1 MAIIKC
7 PECGH
12 QVSDHANTCPNCGIG
27 IAGKITRCPDCGEI
41 VFNDQ
46 EMCPNCH
53 NPLHGHHQPI
63 VAPNNVNPTSSEQ
76 DVSQDAGQ
84 SQSAQLHEQPKKK
97 KGMLSIF
104 IVGFIIALAIVFVVG
119 YFHYTTQKQNE
130 MDAYENAM
138 ASSEPSVLQNY
149 LDIYTDAPLEHRDSI
164 EAHLEALKA
173 VDTEWTNAVVS
184 NSKTA
189 LERYIKLHPGSVHI
203 PEAKIKIDSI
213 DWIAATTAN
222 TPEAYQTYINAH
234 SDGLHYDEARAA
246 YDKADANQVSDEDR
260 QMVSEICSHFFRSL
274 AQKDE
279 DGLTSVIGNVMTDF
293 LHKANATK
301 TDVISYMH
309 KLHSPTDITSMTFRS
324 NNDWKIDKKES
335 AEGGYEYTVNFSV
348 DQKIE
353 RTDETKENF
362 CTYKVDAKISS
373 DGKIMSMNMKKI
385 VQ

>member
-12 QVSDHANTCPNCGIG
+12 QVSDHANTCPNCGVG
-27 IAGKITRCPDCGEI
+27 IAGKVMRCPDCGEI

-53 NPLHGHHQPI
+53 SPLHSSQPK
-63 VAPNNVNPTSSEQ
+63 VMPTTKPTPTSTADIEKER
-76 DVSQDAGQ
+76 VGETIATK
-84 SQSAQLHEQPKKK
+84 EEKPKKK
-97 KGMLSIF
+97 GAYTAGIL
-104 IVGFIIALAIVFVVG
+104 GFVVALIIVFVVG
-119 YFHYTTQKQNE
+119 YFHYTTEKQNE
-130 MDAYENAM
+130 IEAYENAL

-149 LDIYTDAPLEHRDSI
+149 LDIYTDAPIAHRDSI

-213 DWIAATTAN
+213 DWVAATTAN
-222 TPEAYQTYINAH
+222 TPEAYQAYINAH
-234 SDGLHYDEARAA
+234 SDGLHYDEARTA
-246 YDKADANQVSDEDR
+246 YDKADASQVSDEDR
-260 QMVSEICSHFFRSL
+260 QMVSDVCSRFFRAL
-274 AQKDE
+274 ALKDE
-279 DGLTSVIGNVMTDF
+279 DGLTAAVGNVMTDF
-293 LHKANATK
+293 LHKSSATK
-301 TDVISYMH
+301 SDVIAYMH
-309 KLHSPTDITSMTFRS
+309 KLHSPTDISGMTFRS
-324 NNDWKIDKKES
+324 NNDWKIDKKEVT
-335 AEGGYEYTVNFSV
+335 EGEYEYKVSFSV

-353 RTDETKENF
+353 RSDDTKETF
-362 CTYKVDAKISS
+362 ATYKVDAKISPE
-373 DGKIMSMNMKKI
+373 GKIVSLNMKKI

>member
-1 MAIIKC
+1 
-7 PECGH
+7 
-12 QVSDHANTCPNCGIG
+12 VSDHANTCPNCGIG
-27 IAGKITRCPDCGEI
+27 IAGKVTRCPDCGEI

-53 NPLHGHHQPI
+53 SPLHSHPQPTTVPTVPPTI
-63 VAPNNVNPTSSEQ
+63 VDATPMRSEKTQ
-76 DVSQDAGQ
+76 PKISEE
-84 SQSAQLHEQPKKK
+84 HPKKK
-97 KGMLSIF
+97 KGTYK
-104 IVGFIIALAIVFVVG
+104 IIAMGFAVALIIVFTVG

-138 ASSEPSVLQNY
+138 ASTEPSVLQNY
-149 LDIYTDAPLEHRDSI
+149 LDIYTEAPQEHRDSI
-164 EAHLEALKA
+164 EAHLEALKT

-184 NSKTA
+184 NSKSA

-213 DWIAATTAN
+213 DWVAATTVN
-222 TPEAYQTYINAH
+222 TPEAYETYIKAH
-234 SDGLHYDEARAA
+234 ADGLHYDEARAA
-246 YDKADANQVSDEDR
+246 YDKADAGQVSDEDR
-260 QMVSEICSHFFRSL
+260 QMVSDICSRFFRSL

-279 DGLTSVIGNVMTDF
+279 DALTATVDNVMTDF

-301 TDVISYMH
+301 SDVISYMH

-324 NNDWKIDKKES
+324 NNDWKIDKKEL
-335 AEGGYEYTVNFSV
+335 AEGEYEYTVTFSV

-353 RTDETKENF
+353 RTDDTKESF

-373 DGKIMSMNMKKI
+373 LGKIVSLNMKKI

>member
-27 IAGKITRCPDCGEI
+27 IAGKVTRCPDCGEI
-41 VFNDQ
+41 VFNEQ

-53 NPLHGHHQPI
+53 SPLHSHHPQAVSTTP
-63 VAPNNVNPTSSEQ
+63 VTPTPAVETQKERVGGKPAPTE
-76 DVSQDAGQ
+76 
-84 SQSAQLHEQPKKK
+84 EKKK
-97 KGMLSIF
+97 KNKGVYTAAIL
-104 IVGFIIALAIVFVVG
+104 GFVVALIIVFVVG
-119 YFHYTTQKQNE
+119 YFHYTTEKQNE
-130 MDAYENAM
+130 LDAYENAM
-138 ASSEPSVLQNY
+138 ASTEPSVLQNY
-149 LDIYTDAPLEHRDSI
+149 LDIYTDADPAHRDSI

-213 DWIAATTAN
+213 DWVAATTAN
-222 TPEAYQTYINAH
+222 TPEAYQNYINAH

-246 YDKADANQVSDEDR
+246 YDKADAGQVSDEDR
-260 QMVSEICSHFFRSL
+260 QMVSDLCSRFFRAL
-274 AQKDE
+274 ALKDE
-279 DGLTSVIGNVMTDF
+279 DGLTSSIANVMTDF

-309 KLHSPTDITSMTFRS
+309 KLHSPTDINSMTFRS
-324 NNDWKIDKKES
+324 NNDWKIDKKEV
-335 AEGGYEYTVNFSV
+335 AEGEYEYTVTFSV
-348 DQKIE
+348 DQKID
-353 RTDETKENF
+353 RSDDTKETF
-362 CTYKVDAKISS
+362 ATYKVDAKISPE
-373 DGKIMSMNMKKI
+373 GKIVSLNMKKI

>member
-12 QVSDHANTCPNCGIG
+12 QVSDHANTCPNCGVG
-27 IAGKITRCPDCGEI
+27 IAGKVTRCPDCGEI

-53 NPLHGHHQPI
+53 SPLHYHQKPI
-63 VAPNNVNPTSSEQ
+63 ASPVEVTKSEEEDVHNQSEQ
-76 DVSQDAGQ
+76 PTKQQ
-84 SQSAQLHEQPKKK
+84 QQQPKKK
-97 KGMLSIF
+97 NGMLKIF
-104 IVGFIIALAIVFVVG
+104 IVAFVIALIAVFVVG

-130 MDAYENAM
+130 MEAYENAM
-138 ASSEPSVLQNY
+138 GSSEPSVLQNY
-149 LDIYTDAPLEHRDSI
+149 LDIYTDAPIEHRDSI

-184 NSKTA
+184 NSKSA

-213 DWIAATTAN
+213 DWVTATTAD

-246 YDKADANQVSDEDR
+246 YDKADAAQVGEQDK
-260 QMVSEICSHFFRSL
+260 QIVSEICSHFFRSL

-293 LHKANATK
+293 LHKPNATK

-324 NNDWKIDKKES
+324 NNDWKIDKKE
-335 AEGGYEYTVNFSV
+335 AADGGYEYSVTFSV

-353 RTDETKENF
+353 RTDETKETF
-362 CTYKVDAKISS
+362 CTYKVDAKISA
-373 DGKIMSMNMKKI
+373 DNKIVSMNMKKI